1 MAIPNQLRL
10 YGQLMVD
17 FANAGSTDEAGHK
30 YFENL
35 QKAFGFS
42 PQFTDRAK
50 ENFPT
55 VTAFNA
61 LLNDTEK
68 NCFDLVLKKTDI
80 ELELLSALNGEFLE
94 YNIDS
99 KSFHILKSQIARSKD
114 GSWPDYGNSIEE
126 VLSPV
131 ELERIIMSDCTDPG
145 YKARQKKAPKL
156 IAALNAIGKKIQKS
170 KGISDERYKELST
183 FVPTYRNMMVEHYHI
198 EKCQK
203 ELNLLLDQIAQNGSL
218 SNNSV
223 FDELLT
229 TYNIIPKSEAFLSH
243 DGSIARVKPFRED
256 LFLNRGNFPLD
267 SELVYDGPISYCV
280 IEFFEEIDSIKLTK
294 KCADCSNLYLQAR
307 DNPRQKYCSVCSKKT
322 HVKREEQLIRTQV
335 SRAKKKKRERRLLYN
350 EQYKRLIQSGYS
362 VEQAQKEAKDYVIEQ
377 MPVIE

>member
-10 YGQLMVD
+10 YGQLIVD

-35 QKAFGFS
+35 QKAFGLS

-99 KSFHILKSQIARSKD
+99 KSFHILKSQIAHSKD

-126 VLSPV
+126 VLSPA

-156 IAALNAIGKKIQKS
+156 IAALNALGKKILKS
-170 KGISDERYKELST
+170 KSISDERYKELST
-183 FVPTYRNMMVEHYHI
+183 FVHIYRNMMVEHYHI
-198 EKCQK
+198 ERCQK
-203 ELNLLLDQIAQNGSL
+203 ELNLLLDQIAQTGSL

-243 DGSIARVKPFRED
+243 DGSIARVEPFRED
-256 LFLNRGNFPLD
+256 LFLNRENFPLD

-280 IEFFEEIDSIKLTK
+280 IKFFEDLNSIKHLK
-294 KCADCSNLYLQAR
+294 KCTDCAIIYLSAKNNSSQI
-307 DNPRQKYCSVCSKKT
+307 YCSACSKKNHT
-322 HVKREEQLIRTQV
+322 PKDIQVTRTRA
-335 SRAKKKKRERRLLYN
+335 SRAAKKKKERKTLYN
-350 EQYKRLIQSGYS
+350 AKYEHLIQSGYS
-362 VEQAQKEAKDYVIEQ
+362 AKQAQREAKEYVIEQ